1 MTSADAFISWLLNT
15 ERDLGVHIQSRYEK
29 YKKTLPTPQM
39 HDGELTIDGRYSIY
53 GLNGDIALRYIEG
66 ETSSLIAIYQRPS
79 SVIVDLI
86 GHSIRQT
93 HPRASVEDATAEIL
107 RLTEVCRQAFQ
118 K

>member
-29 YKKTLPTPQM
+29 FQKTLPVPQL
-39 HDGELTIDGRYSIY
+39 HDGEIIIDGHYSVY
-53 GLNGDIALRYIEG
+53 SLNGDLALRYIEG
-66 ETSSLIAIYQRPS
+66 QTSSLVAIYQRPS

-86 GHSIRQT
+86 EHSIRRT
-93 HPRASVEDATAEIL
+93 HPCANVEDTLAEIL

-118 K
+118 G